1 MNKKVALSIL
11 SATVVA
17 SMASS
22 AFAAPKSGVYLG
34 GDVDRYYELRDLFN
48 LTDAGKTKFA
58 ADMAVTSF
66 DKLIYVDFDGKG
78 ASLREIMNGEFSK
91 VKRDLK
97 KSDFEG
103 VYTKSNLDGTN
114 GATYDPRNDAIDG
127 PTGDLKVD
135 SVAAVSGS
143 QIKINFSIPVS
154 NAGDKLFNA
163 QSKALNT
170 TNVKVA
176 PLGSAA
182 AIGNLTASLSED
194 GKTLT
199 ITNDVAFNGD
209 YSVYVKKDSIISKDD
224 VNKKVAEFLGN
235 VKITDSTAPVYTGVT
250 YDGSTAIV
258 KFSEPLKSVGTV
270 TLDGKTLTASDY
282 TLSGDTLE
290 VTGLTAGKAST
301 LVIVG
306 ATDNAGNII
315 APNPTTVTLTAP
327 VDTVKPTV
335 AVSAKNTTL
344 TFKFSE
350 ALKLVNADGGQ
361 NPDDFAKVTIGNA
374 TFTLGASHQD
384 ANDKTKFTVD
394 AAQYVT
400 GSFLNATVKVE
411 AFTDKS
417 GLVGDAF
424 TTSVMLT
431 KDNTAPAFVS
441 ASSKDDK
448 LIVKFDEDVDA
459 NSLTSVAIKY
469 TDKDN
474 VVTNKPS
481 VGLTGVVSSYDA
493 NNNGIIDGDDENYLV
508 LPVSDVALVENGKLK
523 PGKYEVTI
531 GAGKVQDKVPN
542 ATTADTKFTLTVTG
556 SSESSAVVEVVD
568 EETNQEQGVPGKL
581 VVKFNKQMASS
592 ALVAGNY
599 SLDGVALNPST
610 SNLYFDGSKD
620 KVVIEL
626 PEGFI
631 SASGNRLLKVANVV
645 DVDGNTLKAGEDT
658 DVVNLDENVKPV
670 ASSVALVDS
679 SNFVINFSEEISLP
693 QGAVTGVTVKVNG
706 ATTKL
711 ADTTPFKV
719 NSDNKSVTVAVYNA
733 NSLTVNDQINVTF
746 QGANIVD
753 KKNNAVKDGSVSNR

>member
-58 ADMAVTSF
+58 ADMKVTSF

-103 VYTKSNLDGTN
+103 VYTKSNLDGSN

-143 QIKINFSIPVS
+143 QIKLNFSIPVS
-154 NAGDKLFNA
+154 NAGGELFNA
-163 QSKALNT
+163 QTKALNT
-170 TNVKVA
+170 TNVTVA

-182 AIGNLTASLSED
+182 TLGSLTASLSED

-199 ITNDVAFNGD
+199 ITNSLAFNGD

-235 VKITDSTAPVYTGVT
+235 VKITDSTAPTYTGVT

-270 TLDGKTLTASDY
+270 TLDGKTLSTPADY
-282 TLSGDTLE
+282 KLSGDTLE
-290 VTGLTAGKAST
+290 VSGLTAGKAST

-350 ALKLVNADGGQ
+350 ALKLVNADGGAT
-361 NPDDFAKVTIGNA
+361 DDDYAKVTLGNR
-374 TFTLGASHQD
+374 TFTLGAAHQD
-384 ANDKTKFTVD
+384 ATDKTKFTIDVAGD
-394 AAQYVT
+394 VT

-431 KDNTAPAFVS
+431 KDNTAPALVS

-459 NSLTSVAIKY
+459 NNLVNVAIKY

-474 VVTNKPS
+474 VVTNFPAAALGQVAS
-481 VGLTGVVSSYDA
+481 QYDA
-493 NNNGIIDGDDENYLV
+493 NNNGAIDGEDENYLV
-508 LPVSDVALVENGKLK
+508 LPVTEATLIENSKLK

-556 SSESSAVVEVVD
+556 SSQSSAVVEVVD
-568 EETNQEQGVPGKL
+568 ADTKQVASGKL
-581 VVKFNKQMASS
+581 LVKFNKQMASS

-599 SLDGVALNPST
+599 SLDGVALNSGT
-610 SNLYFDGSKD
+610 TNLYFDGSKD

-626 PEGFI
+626 PEGYI
-631 SASGNRLLKVANVV
+631 TASGNRLLKVANVV

-658 DVVNLDENVKPV
+658 NVVDLDENVKPV

-679 SNFVINFSEEISLP
+679 SKFVINFSEEISLP

-711 ADTTPFKV
+711 ADTTPFTV

>member
-58 ADMAVTSF
+58 ADMGVTSF

-103 VYTKSNLDGTN
+103 VYTKANLDGTN

-154 NAGDKLFNA
+154 NAGGELFNA
-163 QSKALNT
+163 QT
-170 TNVKVA
+170 KVINSSNITVA
-176 PLGSAA
+176 GLGSAA
-182 AIGNLTASLSED
+182 QLGTLTGSLSED

-199 ITNDVAFNGD
+199 ITNSLAFNGD

-235 VKITDSTAPVYTGVT
+235 VKITDSTAPTYTGVT

-270 TLDGKTLTASDY
+270 TLDGKTLTTSDY

-306 ATDNAGNII
+306 ASDNAGNII

-350 ALKLVNADGGQ
+350 ALKLVNADGGATE
-361 NPDDFAKVTIGNA
+361 DDYAKVTLGNR
-374 TFTLGASHQD
+374 TFTLGAAHQD
-384 ANDKTKFTVD
+384 STDKTKFTIDVAGD
-394 AAQYVT
+394 VA

-431 KDNTAPAFVS
+431 KDNTAPALVS

-459 NSLTSVAIKY
+459 NNLANVAIKY

-474 VVTNKPS
+474 VVTNFPAAALGQVDSK
-481 VGLTGVVSSYDA
+481 YDA
-493 NNNGIIDGDDENYLV
+493 NNNGAIDGEDENYLV
-508 LPVSDVALVENGKLK
+508 LSVTEPTLIENSKLK

-531 GAGKVQDKVPN
+531 GAGKVQDKVSN

-568 EETNQEQGVPGKL
+568 ADTKQVASGKL
-581 VVKFNKQMASS
+581 LVKFNKQMASS

-610 SNLYFDGSKD
+610 ANLYFDGSKD

-626 PEGFI
+626 PEGYI
-631 SASGNRLLKVANVV
+631 TASGNRLLKVANVV

-658 DVVNLDENVKPV
+658 DVVDLDENVKPV

-711 ADTTPFKV
+711 ADTTPFTV

>member
-58 ADMAVTSF
+58 ADMGVTSF

-154 NAGDKLFNA
+154 NAGGELFNA

-170 TNVKVA
+170 NNVKVA

-235 VKITDSTAPVYTGVT
+235 VKITDSTAPTYTGVT

-270 TLDGKTLTASDY
+270 TLDGKTLTESDY
-282 TLSGDTLE
+282 KLSGDTLE
-290 VTGLTAGKAST
+290 VSGLTAGKAST

-350 ALKLVNADGGQ
+350 ALKLVDANND
-361 NPDDFAKVTIGNA
+361 NNTVEFAKVSIGGSTVYLTAND
-374 TFTLGASHQD
+374 QD
-384 ANDKTKFTVD
+384 QTDKTKFTLD
-394 AAQYVT
+394 ASNYVT

-431 KDNTAPAFVS
+431 KDNTAPALVS

-459 NSLTSVAIKY
+459 NNLTNVAIKY

-474 VVTNKPS
+474 VVTNIS
-481 VGLTGVVSSYDA
+481 AAALGQVASHYDA
-493 NNNGIIDGDDENYLV
+493 NNNGAIDGEDENYLV
-508 LPVSDVALVENGKLK
+508 LPVTEQNLLENAKLK

-531 GAGKVQDKVPN
+531 AAGKVQDKVSN

-568 EETNQEQGVPGKL
+568 ADTKQVAPGKL
-581 VVKFNKQMASS
+581 LVKFNKQMASS

-610 SNLYFDGSKD
+610 SNLYFDSSKD

-658 DVVNLDENVKPV
+658 DVVDLDENVKPV

-679 SNFVINFSEEISLP
+679 SNFVINFSEEIGTLP
-693 QGAVTGVTVKVNG
+693 QAVTGVTVKVNG
-706 ATTKL
+706 ATAKL
-711 ADTTPFKV
+711 ADTTPFTLG
-719 NSDNKSVTVAVYNA
+719 SDNKSVTVAVYNA
-733 NSLTVNDQINVTF
+733 NSLTVNDQITVTF

>member
-58 ADMAVTSF
+58 ADMGVTSF

-154 NAGDKLFNA
+154 NAGGELFNA
-163 QSKALNT
+163 QT
-170 TNVKVA
+170 KVINSSNITVA
-176 PLGSAA
+176 GLGSAA
-182 AIGNLTASLSED
+182 QLGTLTGSLSED

-199 ITNDVAFNGD
+199 ITNSLAFNGD

-235 VKITDSTAPVYTGVT
+235 VKITDSTAPTYTGVT

-270 TLDGKTLTASDY
+270 TLDGKTLTTSDY

-306 ATDNAGNII
+306 ASDNAGNII

-350 ALKLVNADGGQ
+350 ALKLVNADGGATE
-361 NPDDFAKVTIGNA
+361 DDYAKVTLGNR
-374 TFTLGASHQD
+374 TFTLGAAHQD
-384 ANDKTKFTVD
+384 STDKTKFTIDVAGD
-394 AAQYVT
+394 VA

-431 KDNTAPAFVS
+431 KDNTAPALVS

-459 NSLTSVAIKY
+459 NNLANVAIKY

-474 VVTNKPS
+474 VVTNFPAAALGQVDSK
-481 VGLTGVVSSYDA
+481 YDA
-493 NNNGIIDGDDENYLV
+493 NNNGAIDGEDENYLV
-508 LPVSDVALVENGKLK
+508 LSVTEPTLIENSKLK

-531 GAGKVQDKVPN
+531 GAGKVQDKVSN

-568 EETNQEQGVPGKL
+568 ADTKQVASGKL
-581 VVKFNKQMASS
+581 LVKFNKQMASS

-610 SNLYFDGSKD
+610 ANLYFDGSKD

-626 PEGFI
+626 PEGYI
-631 SASGNRLLKVANVV
+631 TASGNRLLKVANVV

-658 DVVNLDENVKPV
+658 DVVDLDENVKPV

-711 ADTTPFKV
+711 ADTTPFTV